1 MRTTF
6 CEMHLFN
13 DTSQKHDKSFI
24 LNRKQWGKGKLERE
38 RDRQTERERD
48 RQRERERER
57 KRKRDIEQMKCG
69 SRSVAEKE
77 LRRGS

>member
-13 DTSQKHDKSFI
+13 DTSQKHDTSFI
-24 LNRKQWGKGKLERE
+24 LNGKEWGKGQLERE
-38 RDRQTERERD
+38 RDR
-48 RQRERERER
+48 
-57 KRKRDIEQMKCG
+57 EQMCG
-69 SRSVAEKE
+69 RQSIVEKE